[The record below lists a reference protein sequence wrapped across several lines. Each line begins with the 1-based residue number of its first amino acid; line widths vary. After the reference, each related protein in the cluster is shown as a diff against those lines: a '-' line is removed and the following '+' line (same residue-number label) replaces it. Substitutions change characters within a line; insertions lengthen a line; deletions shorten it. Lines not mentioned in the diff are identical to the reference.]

1 MDAKINEDY
10 VTFTLISKLKL
21 SNWINALKA
30 CGDSTVMKNP
40 IEIFKG
46 YGWVD
51 DIIYLYNI
59 FLIIFILLHESSD
72 DILLIIILSIKYDKE
87 YYFRKLSFFYSLLF
101 CNAISAESIY

>member
-51 DIIYLYNI
+51 DIIYLQ
-59 FLIIFILLHESSD
+59 
-72 DILLIIILSIKYDKE
+72 
-87 YYFRKLSFFYSLLF
+87 YFFDY
-101 CNAISAESIY
+101 IYITS